1 MLELISKQN
10 IINQLKKVV
19 PIIGIII
26 LVYLIANVGT
36 GKIITAFL
44 KISPSYI
51 IIAASITIPRIL
63 ITNQQ
68 WQLILKKQK
77 IRISK
82 IKSLKMLLIGY
93 FYALLTPGNSGQLVK
108 TLYIKDE
115 TDEPLGKLFINC
127 VIHTVVIMLPTYCMM
142 LIGAFLISDKIPEAL
157 PLAFVAVLVN
167 LAIYAYFIKKE
178 RGEKTLNLLIKR
190 FIPKKLKKY
199 FTGFVDT
206 FYNDFPPLKS
216 LILPFLL
223 GFVCSVLFYSQFYII
238 GLSLNITIPYFTF
251 IMIYPIAIVI
261 SSLPITFNGFGTRE
275 AALVV
280 LLSVFGVPW
289 ENAIV
294 LSLAGYLI
302 VNLPVSISGFLVS
315 VAEAKPNESFS
326 SYLGLLEQKKS
337 LKQLK

>member
-1 MLELISKQN
+1 MLELFN
-10 IINQLKKVV
+10 IEKLIKQLKKIA

-36 GKIITAFL
+36 DKIITAFL
-44 KISPSYI
+44 KISPIYI

-63 ITNQQ
+63 ITNYQ

-77 IRISK
+77 IHINN

-93 FYALLTPGNSGQLVK
+93 FYALLTPGNSGSFVK

-115 TDEPLGKLFINC
+115 TNEPLGKLFINC
-127 VIHTVVIMLPTYCMM
+127 VIHSVVIMLPTYCMM
-142 LIGAFLISDKIPEAL
+142 LIGAFLISEKVPELLPFAL
-157 PLAFVAVLVN
+157 IVILGN
-167 LAIYAYFIKKE
+167 IAIYAYFIKKE
-178 RGEKTLNLLIKR
+178 RGEKTLNLLIKL

-206 FYNDFPPLKS
+206 FYNDFPPIRS

-223 GFVCSVLFYSQFYII
+223 GVICSIMFYSQFYVI
-238 GLSLNITIPYFTF
+238 GLSLDIKVPYLTF

-275 AALVV
+275 AA
-280 LLSVFGVPW
+280 SVFLFSFFGVPW

-302 VNLPVSISGFLVS
+302 VNLPVSLSGFLVS
-315 VAEAKPNESFS
+315 VAEAKPSESFS
-326 SYLGLLEQKKS
+326 SYLGLLERKKS